1 MTTPDNNTPPARRPP
16 RARVTRQP
24 VAPASYKLSDADA
37 RAQMQHYGVPRE
49 SIEHDFVISHVL
61 AAIAPLRDQFVFYG
75 GTALSRTILDGL
87 RLSEDIDLLSIGPR
101 PTVAKALDDAIRTR
115 LARSFGKVTAE
126 PSLTAAKRDTEAC
139 IYQIGDTQ
147 LRIQLIDGR
156 NYIPLPHCTAL
167 VHQRY
172 HALPDLEL
180 TTPTPAGFVVA
191 KTMAWSDTTR
201 NAPRD
206 LYDLWALATAG
217 HITAE
222 AARTYQRI
230 GPTGGY
236 PKPWNLPTRTPSSD
250 EWSASLNHQCQP
262 QVTPQEAHDVTL
274 TAWHRAVA
282 VAEQSPLQTEH

>member
-1 MTTPDNNTPPARRPP
+1 MTTPEHDHTPTARRSP
-16 RARVTRQP
+16 RLTRQP
-24 VAPASYKLSDADA
+24 ATAGSHKLSDADA
-37 RAQMQHYGVPRE
+37 RRQMEHYGVPRE

-222 AARTYQRI
+222 QHAPIDASARPAA
-230 GPTGGY
+230 
-236 PKPWNLPTRTPSSD
+236 TPSPGTCPH
-250 EWSASLNHQCQP
+250 APHP
-262 QVTPQEAHDVTL
+262 VTNGLP
-274 TAWHRAVA
+274 
-282 VAEQSPLQTEH
+282 P

>member
-1 MTTPDNNTPPARRPP
+1 MTTPEHDHTPTARRSP
-16 RARVTRQP
+16 RLTRQP
-24 VAPASYKLSDADA
+24 ATAGSHKLSDADA
-37 RAQMQHYGVPRE
+37 RRQMEHYGVPRE

-222 AARTYQRI
+222 AARTYRRI

-236 PKPWNLPTRTPSSD
+236 PKPWNLPARTPSSD
-250 EWSASLNHQCQP
+250 EWSTSLNHQCQP
-262 QVTPQEAHDVTL
+262 QVTPQEAHNVTL
-274 TAWHRAVA
+274 TAWHRAVTA
-282 VAEQSPLQTEH
+282 AEQSPLQTEH

>member
-1 MTTPDNNTPPARRPP
+1 
-16 RARVTRQP
+16 
-24 VAPASYKLSDADA
+24 
-37 RAQMQHYGVPRE
+37 MQHYGVPRE

-115 LARSFGKVTAE
+115 LARTFGRITAE
-126 PSLTAAKRDTEAC
+126 PSLTTAKRDTDPC
-139 IYQIGDTQ
+139 IYRIGNTA

-156 NYIPLPHCTAL
+156 NYIPLPRCTTL
-167 VHQRY
+167 VHQHY
-172 HALPDLEL
+172 HGLLDIEL
-180 TTPTPAGFVVA
+180 NTLTPEGFVVA

-222 AARTYQRI
+222 AARTYRRI

-236 PKPWNLPTRTPSSD
+236 PKPWNLPTGAPSPD
-250 EWSASLNHQCQP
+250 EWFASLNHQCQP

-274 TAWHRAVA
+274 AAWHRAVT